1 MNVGIQ
7 VDAQYK
13 LDDLKKVL
21 KDWETK
27 AKGYQKQM
35 EDLSKSLRHHVEQ

>member
-1 MNVGIQ
+1 MNAAIQ

-35 EDLSKSLRHHVEQ
+35 EDLSKSLRLHVEQ